1 MGILIAIIGGIV
13 TLMCL
18 VNGIAISPQSAV
30 QQTVQELRY
39 VEAALGAILFAL
51 GIAIH
56 EIAVL
61 RRVTAEK
68 QSAAAVEKPAD
79 VPAAF
84 HVGSRVKHTLW
95 GVGEVTAVDGE
106 VVTVKFDDNSNRS
119 SNHLSRDL
127 KPL

>member
-68 QSAAAVEKPAD
+68 QSAAAVEK
-79 VPAAF
+79 
-84 HVGSRVKHTLW
+84 RKHP
-95 GVGEVTAVDGE
+95 VS
-106 VVTVKFDDNSNRS
+106 TVASTELLRQ
-119 SNHLSRDL
+119 RRC
-127 KPL
+127 